1 MSGTR
6 RDEDGAGRPGEAGPD
21 EAVGRTGAGD
31 RFFATG
37 QAEPLPAT
45 GGGAF
50 GAASE
55 LLELSGQVAPE
66 EVRAGRRWAP
76 SWWHLVLIPLAVV
89 MLFPFFWLVVTSL
102 QTVEQSHTAGLHF
115 ALQGHNYI
123 DALKQSPFV
132 RWFLNTT
139 VVSVTVVISNLVF
152 CSLAGYAL
160 ARMRFFGNG
169 ALFLVIL
176 ATLMVPF
183 QVVMVPTLLIVR
195 GLGLVDTL
203 PALMAPNFV
212 TPFGV
217 FLLRQFFKTMPVEIE
232 EAARIDGAGR
242 LGTLVKVVIPS
253 MRAPLA
259 TVGIMTLLWTWND
272 FLWPLIAIQSEKNY
286 TLQLGLMT
294 FQGAHN
300 INWPLVMAATVMTQ
314 VPMLVIFV
322 FAQRWFVQSLATQG
336 IKG

>member
-1 MSGTR
+1 MSGSDNGEKRAGARPKRTDR
-6 RDEDGAGRPGEAGPD
+6 LFGAGQVEPVPA
-21 EAVGRTGAGD
+21 AVGAAAGAS
-31 RFFATG
+31 T
-37 QAEPLPAT
+37 
-45 GGGAF
+45 
-50 GAASE
+50 E
-55 LLELSGQVAPE
+55 LLELSGQVRPE
-66 EVRAGRRWAP
+66 DVRRERRWAP

-102 QTVEQSHTAGLHF
+102 QTLEQSHTAGLHF

-123 DALKQSPFV
+123 DALTQAPFV
-132 RWFLNTT
+132 RWFANTT
-139 VVSVTVVISNLVF
+139 VVSLTVVVSNLVF

-160 ARMRFFGNG
+160 ARIRFFGNG

-195 GLGLVDTL
+195 SLGLVDTL

-242 LGTLVKVVIPS
+242 RGTLFKVVLPS

-314 VPMLVIFV
+314 IPMLVIFV

>member
-1 MSGTR
+1 MTDLAVRPADIRPDELVETR
-6 RDEDGAGRPGEAGPD
+6 RR
-21 EAVGRTGAGD
+21 
-31 RFFATG
+31 
-37 QAEPLPAT
+37 LP
-45 GGGAF
+45 
-50 GAASE
+50 S
-55 LLELSGQVAPE
+55 P
-66 EVRAGRRWAP
+66 
-76 SWWHLVLIPLAVV
+76 WHLVLIPLALV

-102 QTVEQSHTAGLHF
+102 QTVAQSRTFGLHF
-115 ALQGHNYI
+115 GLQFHNYV
-123 DALKQSPFV
+123 DAWTQAPYG
-132 RWFLNTT
+132 RWLANTT
-139 VVSVTVVISNLVF
+139 IVSLTVVVSNLVF

-160 ARMRFFGNG
+160 ARIRFFGNG

-203 PALMAPNFV
+203 PALMAPNLV

-242 LGTLVKVVIPS
+242 LGTLVKVVLPS

-272 FLWPLIAIQSEKNY
+272 FLWPLIAIQSEKNF

-294 FQGAHN
+294 FQGAHE
-300 INWPLVMAATVMTQ
+300 INWPLVMAGTVTTQ
-314 VPMLVIFV
+314 IPMLVV
-322 FAQRWFVQSLATQG
+322 FIVAQRWFVQSLATQG
-336 IKG
+336 LKG

>member
-1 MSGTR
+1 MSEAAIR
-6 RDEDGAGRPGEAGPD
+6 PEDIRPGD
-21 EAVGRTGAGD
+21 IR
-31 RFFATG
+31 
-37 QAEPLPAT
+37 
-45 GGGAF
+45 
-50 GAASE
+50 
-55 LLELSGQVAPE
+55 PE
-66 EVRAGRRWAP
+66 DLTAIRRWRP
-76 SWWHLVLIPLAVV
+76 SPWHLVLIPLAVV

-102 QTVEQSHTAGLHF
+102 QTLAQSRTFGLHF
-115 ALQGHNYI
+115 ALQFHNYV
-123 DALKQSPFV
+123 DAWTQAPFG
-132 RWFLNTT
+132 RWLANTT
-139 VVSVTVVISNLVF
+139 IVSVTVVISNLVF

-160 ARMRFFGNG
+160 ARMRFFGSG

-195 GLGLVDTL
+195 GLGLVDSL
-203 PALMAPNFV
+203 PALMAPNLV

-242 LGTLVKVVIPS
+242 LGTLIKVVIPS

-272 FLWPLIAIQSEKNY
+272 FLWPLIAIQSEKNF

-294 FQGAHN
+294 FQGAHT
-300 INWPLVMAATVMTQ
+300 INWPLVMAGTVTTQ
-314 VPMLVIFV
+314 IPMLVIFIV
-322 FAQRWFVQSLATQG
+322 AQRWFVQSLATQG
-336 IKG
+336 LKG

>member
-1 MSGTR
+1 MSEAILRPDEFRPEEFRPGDIRPDDLVTTR
-6 RDEDGAGRPGEAGPD
+6 RW
-21 EAVGRTGAGD
+21 T
-31 RFFATG
+31 
-37 QAEPLPAT
+37 
-45 GGGAF
+45 
-50 GAASE
+50 
-55 LLELSGQVAPE
+55 
-66 EVRAGRRWAP
+66 P
-76 SWWHLVLIPLAVV
+76 SAWHLVLIPLAVV

-102 QTVEQSHTAGLHF
+102 QTLAQSRTFGLHF
-115 ALQGHNYI
+115 ALQFHNYI
-123 DALKQSPFV
+123 DAWTQAPFG
-132 RWFLNTT
+132 RWLLNTT
-139 VVSVTVVISNLVF
+139 IVSVTVVISNLVF

-160 ARMRFFGNG
+160 ARIRFFGSG

-195 GLGLVDTL
+195 GLGLVDSL
-203 PALMAPNFV
+203 PALMAPNLV

-242 LGTLVKVVIPS
+242 LGTLVKVVLPS

-300 INWPLVMAATVMTQ
+300 QHWPLVMAGTVMTQ
-314 VPMLVIFV
+314 LPMLAVFV
-322 FAQRWFVQSLATQG
+322 VSQRWFVQSLATQG
-336 IKG
+336 LKG

>member
-1 MSGTR
+1 MSEAAIR
-6 RDEDGAGRPGEAGPD
+6 PEDL
-21 EAVGRTGAGD
+21 T
-31 RFFATG
+31 T
-37 QAEPLPAT
+37 
-45 GGGAF
+45 
-50 GAASE
+50 
-55 LLELSGQVAPE
+55 
-66 EVRAGRRWAP
+66 GRRWVP
-76 SWWHLVLIPLAVV
+76 SLWHLVLIPLALV

-102 QTVEQSHTAGLHF
+102 QTLAQSRTFGLHF
-115 ALQGHNYI
+115 ALQFHNYV
-123 DALKQSPFV
+123 DAWTQAPFG
-132 RWFLNTT
+132 RWLLNTT
-139 VVSVTVVISNLVF
+139 IVSVTVVISNLVF

-160 ARMRFFGNG
+160 ARMRFFGSG

-203 PALMAPNFV
+203 PALMAPNLV

-242 LGTLVKVVIPS
+242 LGTLVKVVVPS

-272 FLWPLIAIQSEKNY
+272 FLWPLIAIQSEKNF

-294 FQGAHN
+294 FQGAHT
-300 INWPLVMAATVMTQ
+300 INWPLVMAGTVTTQ
-314 VPMLVIFV
+314 IPMLVIFIV
-322 FAQRWFVQSLATQG
+322 AQRWFVQSLATQG
-336 IKG
+336 LKG